1 MEGAP
6 RIGTAPVSVSLM
18 AIRIVLIDD
27 HPMVLKG
34 IEQLLQLNADFEVVA
49 TCGTAAE
56 GLQAV
61 EAIRPDVLLLDL
73 KLPGEDGLSV
83 LRRLDPAKPPAV
95 VVLTASQDEDDLI
108 AAARLGARGILLKA
122 MAPRVLEDCIRTVHA
137 GGLSLSVDGV
147 DLSDRLAQRQNVETE
162 LQNILTPRELDIVRL
177 VAARLDNQEIAARLA
192 ISVGTVKIH
201 LHHVFEKLRLRG
213 RHDLQV
219 YLRDKLY

>member
-1 MEGAP
+1 
-6 RIGTAPVSVSLM
+6 M

-34 IEQLLQLNADFEVVA
+34 LEQLLQLNADFEIAA

-61 EAIRPDVLLLDL
+61 EALRPDVLLLDL

-95 VVLTASQDEDDLI
+95 VVVTASQDEDDLI
-108 AAARLGARGILLKA
+108 TAARLGARGIILKA

-137 GGLSLSVDGV
+137 GGRALNVDGL
-147 DLSDRLAQRQNVETE
+147 DLADRLAQRQHVETE
-162 LQNILTPRELDIVRL
+162 LENVLTPRELEIVRL
-177 VAARLDNQEIAARLA
+177 VAARLDNQEMAERLS

-201 LHHVFEKLRLRG
+201 LHHVFDKLQLRG
-213 RHDLQV
+213 RHDLQL
-219 YLRDKLY
+219 YLRDRRY